1 MISICMII
9 RIVIEGDPE
18 PSPGIY
24 SLEGSRISCLT
35 EEGCGSQQVSPLPS
49 PASELLSLA
58 SNWGYL
64 KSPVV
69 KHKLQ
74 IFLLVHD
81 RQQQV
86 FQMTMTFHGNNV
98 L

>member
-35 EEGCGSQQVSPLPS
+35 EEGCGSQQVSPS
-49 PASELLSLA
+49 PASELLSFQK
-58 SNWGYL
+58 SSSHITTQL
-64 KSPVV
+64 KSL
-69 KHKLQ
+69 KTSADSGFNILFRNLTN
-74 IFLLVHD
+74 IFDWPAEDH
-81 RQQQV
+81 
-86 FQMTMTFHGNNV
+86 
-98 L
+98 

>member
-35 EEGCGSQQVSPLPS
+35 EEGSGSQQVSPLPS
-49 PASELLSLA
+49 PASELLSFQK
-58 SNWGYL
+58 SSSHITTQL
-64 KSPVV
+64 KSL
-69 KHKLQ
+69 KTSADSGFNILFRNLTN
-74 IFLLVHD
+74 IFDWPAEDH
-81 RQQQV
+81 
-86 FQMTMTFHGNNV
+86 
-98 L
+98 